1 MRIRFLEM
9 NENIVERAIRGTH
22 DFVVKALKREV
33 PAGESVEVLDVAAGQ
48 GSLSQKLLDAGYT
61 VSACELY
68 PEQFKVEEVECLQ
81 ADLNER
87 WPYAAARF
95 DAMVMVEV
103 VEHIEDHQRMFTE
116 AARVLKPGGKLLFT
130 TPNILS
136 LKSRMRFLFR
146 GYFYSFG
153 PISQDPRSD
162 LRPHITPFT
171 VDRYRW
177 MLKQCG
183 MTLTTFD
190 TDTYQNSSRLL
201 GWLSPLIRLNTRR
214 HYGNGEDVQQQNS
227 NAALFG
233 RKLVIVARRDPVGG

>member
-1 MRIRFLEM
+1 VSNRAD
-9 NENIVERAIRGTH
+9 VKERAIRGTH
-22 DFVVKALKREV
+22 DFVMGVLRREFPSPETVK
-33 PAGESVEVLDVAAGQ
+33 VLDVAAGE
-48 GSLSQKLLDAGYT
+48 GALSCKLLDSGYE

-68 PEQFKVEEVECLQ
+68 PEQYRVDAIECLRV
-81 ADLNER
+81 DLNGR
-87 WPYAAARF
+87 WPYDDDCF
-95 DAMVMVEV
+95 DALVIVEV
-103 VEHIEDHQRMFTE
+103 VEHIEDHQRMFME

-136 LKSRMRFLFR
+136 LKSRIRFLFR

-183 MTLTTFD
+183 ITLKTLD
-190 TDTYQNSSRLL
+190 ADKYQRSSTMLV
-201 GWLSPLIRLNTRR
+201 WLAPIIRLNARR
-214 HYGNGEDVQQQNS
+214 HYGRGDDVQQQNS
-227 NAALFG
+227 NTVLYG
-233 RKLVIVARRDPVGG
+233 RKLVVVGQKDA